1 MNHLHV
7 RQKLTL
13 LKIECIG
20 LVVNKN
26 LFYYLGTAD
35 YLVSDSTRYLTHL
48 IEDLLHGVLLAS

>member
-20 LVVNKN
+20 LVVNK
-26 LFYYLGTAD
+26 D
-35 YLVSDSTRYLTHL
+35 YPLYKR
-48 IEDLLHGVLLAS
+48 